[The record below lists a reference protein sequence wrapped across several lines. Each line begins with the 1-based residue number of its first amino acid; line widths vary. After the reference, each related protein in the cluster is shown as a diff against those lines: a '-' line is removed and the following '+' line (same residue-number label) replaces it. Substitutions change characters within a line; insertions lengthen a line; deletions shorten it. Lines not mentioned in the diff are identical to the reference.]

1 MPCPLPP
8 DTIQWGYE
16 DAAAARGWQGQGPV
30 TKERGPEPAGVP
42 GGRPPG
48 WQGQG
53 PVTKE
58 RGLEPAGV
66 PGVAPRASRAQR
78 TNMWLA
84 AWFAR
89 FSSGPGTKPKTRVV
103 AAPMAT
109 AAPVNRPGVTTLGP
123 SGAGSLKNIS
133 TMTRT

>member
-8 DTIQWGYE
+8 DTIQW
-16 DAAAARGWQGQGPV
+16 ARGCGGCP
-30 TKERGPEPAGVP
+30 GLASGGVP
-42 GGRPPG
+42 GVAPPG

-58 RGLEPAGV
+58 RGLEPAGGSGGS
-66 PGVAPRASRAQR
+66 PPRAGRAQR

-103 AAPMAT
+103 TAPMAT